1 MDELGETLEES
12 EKMLD
17 EIIKAERVKEF
28 EERRT
33 RAKSAAAEGPDC
45 QTQVMTA
52 DVAREMA
59 DWSGKFKLVPYER
72 WSFGARQ
79 SLDHWIGINILN
91 WSEPLWDNVAFGL
104 AEDARLCLNE
114 IVTVRNAIFPETIDP
129 RKEAMKSSTITS
141 PNMNELTRD
150 LVEWESKAASDGKY
164 EDWAPA
170 DQTAF
175 DEFCFRALSDGD
187 GNGNGNGNGQGENNI
202 ERMSEETREEFL
214 EHARSVLLGGAV
226 GDVSE
231 EEEKTLYG
239 NTEDGRR
246 LEDLEY
252 PELVKEFV
260 DRGLTVGVDEL
271 LAGDEEYIEGDSR
284 AEVADREAVNRGVM
298 AERGEAMEGFR
309 EMYEK
314 GVMGLEVGQ
323 GEGLEE
329 VEDEEEDAPFV
340 PIWKQY

>member
-1 MDELGETLEES
+1 MFLPIAES
-12 EKMLD
+12 LQARM
-17 EIIKAERVKEF
+17 
-28 EERRT
+28 
-33 RAKSAAAEGPDC
+33 AEGKGC
-45 QTQVMTA
+45 
-52 DVAREMA
+52 
-59 DWSGKFKLVPYER
+59 
-72 WSFGARQ
+72 
-79 SLDHWIGINILN
+79 
-91 WSEPLWDNVAFGL
+91 
-104 AEDARLCLNE
+104 C
-114 IVTVRNAIFPETIDP
+114 
-129 RKEAMKSSTITS
+129 
-141 PNMNELTRD
+141 
-150 LVEWESKAASDGKY
+150 
-164 EDWAPA
+164 
-170 DQTAF
+170 
-175 DEFCFRALSDGD
+175 
-187 GNGNGNGNGQGENNI
+187 
-202 ERMSEETREEFL
+202 
-214 EHARSVLLGGAV
+214 GAV

-314 GVMGLEVGQ
+314 GVMGLEGGQ